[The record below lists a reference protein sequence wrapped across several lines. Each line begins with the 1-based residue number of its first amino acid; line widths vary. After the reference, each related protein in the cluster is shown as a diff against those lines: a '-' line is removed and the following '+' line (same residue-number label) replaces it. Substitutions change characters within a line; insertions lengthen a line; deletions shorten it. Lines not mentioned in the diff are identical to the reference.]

1 MCKNINGYQSSLSIQ
16 GLQRLK
22 LQILSMNSFGN
33 ADLFD
38 KCTVRSQCFVNHA
51 DLICLKDFLCQ
62 SFLVRIK
69 LLSLFLRTISFKFL
83 RRIKS

>member
-38 KCTVRSQCFVNHA
+38 KCTVNHSA
-51 DLICLKDFLCQ
+51 L
-62 SFLVRIK
+62 
-69 LLSLFLRTISFKFL
+69 
-83 RRIKS
+83 